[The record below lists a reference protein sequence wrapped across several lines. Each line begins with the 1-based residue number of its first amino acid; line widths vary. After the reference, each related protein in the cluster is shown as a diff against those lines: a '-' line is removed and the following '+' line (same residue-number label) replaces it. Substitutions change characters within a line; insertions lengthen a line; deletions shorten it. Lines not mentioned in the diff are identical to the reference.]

1 MDSQKLNPVDRIAEL
16 VLGGENFILQGGAG
30 SGKTESLKRV
40 VQKVLS
46 VDQKLKIA
54 CITHTNKAADEMAE
68 RISADIKVSTI
79 HSFLGGIISP
89 YKRNIQHV
97 FPTLFELSIFIGL
110 GDEHYG
116 GDEKLRKSEEHGRYK
131 KAYEKLEIRRQT
143 VLGELTPKVT
153 GKRDYDKAP
162 EACIAQMNQLIG
174 ELNQEI
180 RAKLSSRKA
189 DEFFYNETK
198 FDNFN
203 EPSFGHDGLIAIAC
217 KMFDEF
223 PVLGKI
229 VSDRYDCI
237 FIDEYQDTNADVIRV
252 LLRCLPKPSRTII
265 GLFGDSEQ
273 AIYSDGI
280 GNAREHIDAK
290 EVVLVEKDDNYR
302 CSQQVITFAN
312 QFRTDGLKQEVALKT
327 LDDGTIETPES
338 REGGVTLLYDFAPD
352 KVDTG
357 DRLQDRKTNSAL
369 VREALDDLVGRVSQ
383 DFPGYVQLKLTN
395 KSIANDVGFGQLYQI
410 FDDRYSEPRDRM
422 RKTLDR
428 LQFDEIV
435 SLTRLHQSLPGDR
448 RSYNRLITALR
459 KRGFSIS
466 SVSDKTKLDEMLR
479 AFTAKDLSVH
489 KALEFAAKVGLI
501 RISESHA
508 AFLTRR
514 DKLLVRLKGDPVF
527 EAFEALH
534 SSGYRTKPQMLK
546 EINTTPKENLDS
558 DLIETEYDDRVNE
571 LKQKT
576 FFTALF
582 SDELRFDEV
591 LSFYDYEENDAGFA
605 TMHKTKGTGIENVLL
620 VIDEYGWTTEY
631 DFVNCFMDEAPSTK
645 RDIASRKLLYVAAS
659 RTKKNLVC
667 VRLMN
672 DQAEMDRISPYFPDA
687 IQVKSGLS

>member
-1 MDSQKLNPVDRIAEL
+1 MDSQKLNPVDRIAQL
-16 VLGGENFILQGGAG
+16 VLDGENFILQGGAG

-46 VDQKLKIA
+46 TDQRLKIA
-54 CITHTNKAADEMAE
+54 CITHTNKAADEIAE

-79 HSFLGGIISP
+79 HSFLGRIISP

-97 FPTLFELSIFIGL
+97 FPTLFELPVFLGL

-131 KAYEKLEIRRQT
+131 KAYEKLESRRQS
-143 VLGELTPKVT
+143 VLGELTQKVT
-153 GKRDYDKAP
+153 GKRDYDKDP
-162 EACIAQMNQLIG
+162 EEYIEQMNQLIA

-180 RAKLSSRKA
+180 RERLAARKPG
-189 DEFFYNETK
+189 EFFYNETK

-229 VSDRYDCI
+229 VSDRHDCI

-252 LLRCLPKPSRTII
+252 LLRCLPEPSKTVI

-280 GNAREHIDAK
+280 GSAQEHIDAE

-302 CSQQVITFAN
+302 CSPQVITFAN

-327 LDDGTIETPES
+327 LEDGTIETPES
-338 REGGVTLLYDFAPD
+338 REGSVRLLYDFAPD

-357 DRLQDRKTNSAL
+357 DKTQDRKANAASF
-369 VREALDDLVGRVSQ
+369 REALDELVGRVSKQ
-383 DFPGYVQLKLTN
+383 FPGYVQLKLTN
-395 KSIANDVGFGQLYQI
+395 KSIANDVGFGRLYQI
-410 FDDRYSEPRDRM
+410 FDDRYSEPRDQM
-422 RKTLDR
+422 SKTLDR

-435 SLTRLHQSLPGDR
+435 NLTTLHQSLPGDR
-448 RSYNRLITALR
+448 RSYNRLITGLR

-466 SVSDKTKLDEMLR
+466 SVSDKIKLDEMLR
-479 AFTAKDLSVH
+479 AFNSKDLSAY
-489 KALEFAAKVGLI
+489 KAVEFAAKAGLI
-501 RISESHA
+501 RISESHE
-508 AFLTRR
+508 AFLARR
-514 DKLLVRLKGDPVF
+514 DELLARLKDDPEF
-527 EAFEALH
+527 KAFEALH
-534 SSGYRTKPQMLK
+534 TSGHRTKTQMIK
-546 EINTTPKENLDS
+546 GIEAAPKETLS
-558 DLIETEYDDRVNE
+558 AELIESQYEDRVKE
-571 LKQKT
+571 LKQKE
-576 FFTALF
+576 FFAALF

-591 LSFYDYEENDAGFA
+591 LSFYDYEENDGSFA

-620 VIDEYGWTTEY
+620 VLDEYGWTTVY
-631 DFVNCFMDEAPSTK
+631 DFANCFSDDVPSTK

-667 VRLMN
+667 VRLLN
-672 DQAEMDRISPYFPDA
+672 DQDEMQRLSPYFPAA
-687 IQVKSGLS
+687 IRVQ